1 MQGWGLSADCQSSPS
16 SLAKSKGTQPGV
28 GGRVRWSL
36 WQMTEWQ
43 EWSTVEY
50 ARYVLLY
57 LKSHPNVIYYK
68 HVVPRWELR
77 TEEAV
82 SFQAGPQ
89 SDWNFC
95 QRILPATCSLS
106 LSLSRH
112 QVCPSSCWCRA
123 FFHSVLRGNSM
134 ALPSVRFRATAR
146 RWSRKTLLQKRQGR
160 RISRLSSFT
169 NIFLG
174 V

>member
-50 ARYVLLY
+50 ADLMCFYIWNIIQMSY
-57 LKSHPNVIYYK
+57 TTNMWY
-68 HVVPRWELR
+68 PRWELR

-82 SFQAGPQ
+82 SFQAGLQ
-89 SDWNFC
+89 SDWNFY

-106 LSLSRH
+106 LSPA
-112 QVCPSSCWCRA
+112 PSSLSLILLVPSIFPFCAEGTRWLCHQFVFERRRDDGA
-123 FFHSVLRGNSM
+123 EKLCSKKDKAGEYPGCLHSQ
-134 ALPSVRFRATAR
+134 T
-146 RWSRKTLLQKRQGR
+146 
-160 RISRLSSFT
+160 SS
-169 NIFLG
+169 
-174 V
+174 